1 MQTWRRCVCYGV
13 CAGNDESA
21 PGARLCR
28 NLAAM
33 QVLELSPFWAAS
45 GPSDDAD
52 FLRDVVEVSFVDDA
66 AFALLASTPK
76 ALLKAIRMLLDTLI
90 RVFTQFGLVLNFEKG
105 KTECIVV
112 LRGKHSSRVAEAIR
126 GKAGFEFSL
135 PAPYEKQTLRA
146 VQQYKHLGTHATCT
160 GTYVVDAAH
169 RASVSMQAYTPL
181 AGKVFSS
188 PHIPARLK
196 VILMMY
202 LILSRLLYNTHI
214 WTPCARALGRLNTAY
229 MRVVRRIFGE
239 PRFGKTEH
247 DDATVRALLGVPSI
261 DCLLQ
266 RRRLLYLGRLM
277 RAPLSTIHAVLA
289 LTHKGA
295 CLPWIRLVQ
304 KDLSDMHTR
313 VPEMASGFPPPLT
326 APHAWSSLM
335 RDAKAWHEAVCKI
348 RFSDS
353 VLDDKQA
360 PAISVQLAHTCEDCT
375 KCFATRQALLQHKRI
390 AHSWRDPILK
400 FIDGSG
406 KCPVCGTF
414 FVSRLRMLAHVTDS
428 RRDRCR
434 KQILGGHF
442 QIQTD
447 KQLALLEAA
456 DGQARKD
463 ARRQGRSHAIAQGS
477 ARLPCGARIGH
488 VNN

>member
-1 MQTWRRCVCYGV
+1 M
-13 CAGNDESA
+13 
-21 PGARLCR
+21 
-28 NLAAM
+28 
-33 QVLELSPFWAAS
+33 
-45 GPSDDAD
+45 
-52 FLRDVVEVSFVDDA
+52 SFVDDA

-112 LRGKHSSRVAEAIR
+112 LRGKHSSRVADAIR

-247 DDATVRALLGVPSI
+247 DDATV
-261 DCLLQ
+261 
-266 RRRLLYLGRLM
+266 
-277 RAPLSTIHAVLA
+277 
-289 LTHKGA
+289 
-295 CLPWIRLVQ
+295 
-304 KDLSDMHTR
+304 
-313 VPEMASGFPPPLT
+313 
-326 APHAWSSLM
+326 
-335 RDAKAWHEAVCKI
+335 
-348 RFSDS
+348 
-353 VLDDKQA
+353 
-360 PAISVQLAHTCEDCT
+360 
-375 KCFATRQALLQHKRI
+375 
-390 AHSWRDPILK
+390 
-400 FIDGSG
+400 
-406 KCPVCGTF
+406 
-414 FVSRLRMLAHVTDS
+414 
-428 RRDRCR
+428 
-434 KQILGGHF
+434 
-442 QIQTD
+442 
-447 KQLALLEAA
+447 
-456 DGQARKD
+456 
-463 ARRQGRSHAIAQGS
+463 
-477 ARLPCGARIGH
+477 
-488 VNN
+488 